1 MPRPKKCRRIQ
12 SLPEVM
18 CFKPVGVPLR
28 ELERV
33 IIEHDEY
40 EAFKLA
46 AYDKLLQEEGAEK
59 MEISRPTFTRIYN
72 CAVQK
77 IARALIEGKIID
89 INCCEE
95 VLKQIKEN
103 EQTGPGRHGRGMGR
117 HRQGPD
123 AAGVGKRMRYYQNK
137 EE

>member
-46 AYDKLLQEEGAEK
+46 AYDRLLQEEAAER

-77 IARALIEGKIID
+77 IAQAIVEGKIID

-95 VLKQIKEN
+95 VIKQIKEN

-123 AAGVGKRMRYYQNK
+123 AAGVGKRMRYYQTK

>member
-1 MPRPKKCRRIQ
+1 
-12 SLPEVM
+12 M

-28 ELERV
+28 DLERV

-46 AYDKLLQEEGAEK
+46 AYDRLLQEEGAER

-77 IARALIEGKIID
+77 IAQALIEGKIID

-103 EQTGPGRHGRGMGR
+103 EQIGPGRHERGMGR
-117 HRQGPD
+117 QRHGPN

>member
-46 AYDKLLQEEGAEK
+46 AYDKLLQEEGAER
-59 MEISRPTFTRIYN
+59 MDISRPTFTRIYN

-77 IARALIEGKIID
+77 IAQAIVEGKIID

-95 VLKQIKEN
+95 VITRIKEN
-103 EQTGPGRHGRGMGR
+103 ERIGPGRHGRGMGR
-117 HRQGPD
+117 HHHRPD
-123 AAGVGKRMRYYQNK
+123 VAGEGKRMRYNLNK
-137 EE
+137 NE

>member
-1 MPRPKKCRRIQ
+1 MSRPKKCRKIR
-12 SLPEVM
+12 SSPEVM

-28 ELERV
+28 DLERV

-46 AYDKLLQEEGAEK
+46 AYDRLLQEEGAEK

-95 VLKQIKEN
+95 VIKQIKEN

-117 HRQGPD
+117 HRHLPN
-123 AAGVGKRMRYYQNK
+123 AAGVGKRMRYYQTK

>member
-1 MPRPKKCRRIQ
+1 MSRPKKCRKIR
-12 SLPEVM
+12 SSPEVM

-46 AYDKLLQEEGAEK
+46 AYDRLLQEEGAER

-77 IARALIEGKIID
+77 IAQAIIEGKIID

-95 VLKQIKEN
+95 VLKQIKGSDN
-103 EQTGPGRHGRGMGR
+103 S
-117 HRQGPD
+117 
-123 AAGVGKRMRYYQNK
+123 AL
-137 EE
+137 

>member
-1 MPRPKKCRRIQ
+1 MSRPKKCRRIR

-28 ELERV
+28 ALERV

-46 AYDKLLQEEGAEK
+46 AYGRLLHEEGAER

-72 CAVQK
+72 SAIQK
-77 IARALIEGKIID
+77 IAQAIIEGKIID

-95 VLKQIKEN
+95 VLKKIKEN
-103 EQTGPGRHGRGMGR
+103 EEMGQGRRGRGMGR
-117 HRQGPD
+117 HRHGLN
-123 AAGVGKRMRYYQNK
+123 AAA
-137 EE
+137 EAEI

>member
-1 MPRPKKCRRIQ
+1 MSRPKKCRKIR
-12 SLPEVM
+12 SSPEVM

-28 ELERV
+28 DLERV

-40 EAFKLA
+40 EAFRLA
-46 AYDKLLQEEGAEK
+46 AYDRLLQEEGAER

-77 IARALIEGKIID
+77 IAQAIIEGKIID

-103 EQTGPGRHGRGMGR
+103 EQIGPGRHGRGMGR
-117 HRQGPD
+117 HHQGLN
-123 AAGVGKRMRYYQNK
+123 AAGEGKRMRDNQNIN
-137 EE
+137 E